1 MGLKKV
7 VSTNDEPLLG
17 SGESRVDELV
27 DCLATMKLQEMNSL
41 YKCCDY
47 LSRRQKA
54 KIKSSSNATAE
65 SRLER
70 TYREKICEWMYR
82 VVDHFRVNRDVV
94 SISLSYLDRYLAVT
108 GEGCDTKV
116 FRLASVAA
124 LYIACKLFDSMGPLK
139 APTLVELSRKEF
151 EVRDIEMME
160 IEMLHTLQ
168 WRVNPPTSS
177 TFVRYIF
184 AVVSQDK
191 SMSLYSKLVDDSLY
205 FTDLAV
211 CDYFFVSQKPSV
223 VAMASIKNAI
233 IKCCNFCGLQE
244 SEGLSLLRSIAID
257 CGVEHDSRIVKVAQE
272 RLWEIYSDSDEYKE
286 LASAHVMSPSQNIC
300 DVSSVKINP
309 SRPYGSPVSVSRFV
323 GS

>member
-1 MGLKKV
+1 MGLNKALC
-7 VSTNDEPLLG
+7 TNGKSLPG
-17 SGESRVDELV
+17 SGEARVDELV

-41 YKCCDY
+41 YMCCDY

-54 KIKSSSNATAE
+54 KIKSSSGSTAE

-151 EVRDIEMME
+151 EVRDIELME
-160 IEMLHTLQ
+160 LEMLHTLK

-184 AVVSQDK
+184 AVVSHEQ

-244 SEGLSLLRSIAID
+244 AEGLALLKSIATD
-257 CGVEHDSRIVKVAQE
+257 CGVEHDSRVVKIAQE

-286 LASAHVMSPSQNIC
+286 LANAHVISPSPTLC
-300 DVSSVKINP
+300 DVP
-309 SRPYGSPVSVSRFV
+309 RPYGSPVSVTRFV
-323 GS
+323 SP